1 MPDTLFLLQKDRNGW
16 PVSLA
21 ATFQESCDEANWLA
35 NNEKFG
41 CTMALSGQT
50 AKTIVP
56 VGSIEFVNQHLSQVG
71 LEPLE
76 AMNIPPELEQEQF
89 LGRQVFRNVSKT
101 ELPRLHAKFGP
112 LLLKPGH
119 HPKRFEAMPYE
130 ARLLDIIPDDE
141 PLFISQMLQ
150 DKFASEWRVFISR
163 GRIVDLRPYYMENW
177 LCPDAT
183 TVQAMADAL
192 RKYPAL
198 ALDVAVLLDDGRT
211 VAIECHPFIACGL
224 YGFEGPKMVCMAR
237 DAWLGELQR
246 QKSRYGRNCIQP

>member
-1 MPDTLFLLQKDRNGW
+1 MAICLIADVQPQ
-16 PVSLA
+16 
-21 ATFQESCDEANWLA
+21 NWKNLS
-35 NNEKFG
+35 NEEKFG
-41 CTMALSGQT
+41 CTLELFGQAART
-50 AKTIVP
+50 VVP
-56 VGSIEFVNQHLSQVG
+56 IGSVEFVNGHLAG
-71 LEPLE
+71 LGLRPLE

-89 LGRQVFRNVSKT
+89 LGRRIFRDVSKA
-101 ELPRLHAKFGP
+101 ELSRLRAEFGP
-112 LLLKPGH
+112 LLLKPGR

-130 ARLLDIIPDDE
+130 ARLPDMIPDDE

-163 GRIVDLRPYYMENW
+163 GRIVALRPYYMENW

-183 TVQAMADAL
+183 IVQAMADAL

-224 YGFEGPKMVCMAR
+224 YGFEGPKMVSMAR

-246 QKSRYGRNCIQP
+246 QNSH

>member
-21 ATFQESCDEANWLA
+21 APFQESCDEANWLA
-35 NNEKFG
+35 NEEKFG
-41 CTMALSGQT
+41 CALSLSGQT
-50 AKTIVP
+50 ARTIVP
-56 VGSIEFVNQHLSQVG
+56 VGSIEFVNQHLSQRG

-89 LGRQVFRNVSKT
+89 LGRRIFRDVSKA
-101 ELPRLHAKFGP
+101 ELSRLRAEFGP
-112 LLLKPGH
+112 LLLKPGR

-130 ARLLDIIPDDE
+130 ARLPDMIPDDE

-177 LCPDAT
+177 LCPDAAV
-183 TVQAMADAL
+183 VQDMADAL
-192 RKYPAL
+192 REYPAL
-198 ALDVAVLLDDGRT
+198 ALDVAVLLEGGRT

-224 YGFEGPKMVCMAR
+224 YGFEGPKMVSMAR

-246 QKSRYGRNCIQP
+246 QNSH

>member
-21 ATFQESCDEANWLA
+21 APFQESCDEANWLA
-35 NNEKFG
+35 NEEKFG
-41 CTMALSGQT
+41 CALSLSGQT
-50 AKTIVP
+50 ARTIVP
-56 VGSIEFVNQHLSQVG
+56 VGSIEFVNQHLSQRG

-89 LGRQVFRNVSKT
+89 LGRRIFRDVSKA
-101 ELPRLHAKFGP
+101 ELSRLRAEFGP
-112 LLLKPGH
+112 LLLKPGR

-130 ARLLDIIPDDE
+130 AKLPDMIPDDE
-141 PLFISQMLQ
+141 PLFVSQMLQ
-150 DKFASEWRVFISR
+150 DKFTSEWRVFISR

-177 LCPDAT
+177 LCPDAAV
-183 TVQAMADAL
+183 VQDMADAL
-192 RKYPAL
+192 REYPAL
-198 ALDVAVLLDDGRT
+198 ALDVAVLLEGGRT

-224 YGFEGPKMVCMAR
+224 YGFEGPKMVSMAR

-246 QKSRYGRNCIQP
+246 QNSH